1 MATVYVTYGKVG
13 KRTEN
18 GILSAFIA
26 GTTRSETITSSG
38 TTAPGSLTA
47 TDGDVCYV
55 ECDTRVAVVAGSG
68 TPTATIATGAIAGP
82 TGVAIVGMNA
92 GDKIAVIDV

>member
-38 TTAPGSLTA
+38 ASAAGTLTA
-47 TDGDVCYV
+47 TDGDVCWV
-55 ECDTRVAVVAGSG
+55 ECDTRVAVVAGTS
-68 TPTATIATGAIAGP
+68 PTATLAAGMVAGP
-82 TGVAIVGMNA
+82 TGMALTAINA